1 MKKQFTTSIPI
12 FSDKI
17 TTDKA
22 RNEFLGELMRAKAS
36 RVMLCVNRHFDDE
49 SLAREC
55 AVLSE
60 NVRFFSENGITPA
73 IWVGSTIGHG
83 VPLTHDEKG
92 VGKLPF
98 TDVTSLHGD
107 TMYESFCPLDEAF
120 TDAIAKE
127 FTELAKCGAKTILI
141 DDDFRLALRSADIY
155 CFCDLHLRE
164 MEKLLG
170 EKISREML
178 EPYIIKGK
186 KNKYRDAWLS
196 VQKSALFGF
205 AKKLRAAVD
214 AVDPSI
220 RLAPCSTYSSWG
232 ADGYYLPDLAKLL
245 AGDNPPFMRLFGAPY
260 WAAEGTN
267 PLPIVFE
274 LVRAQDSIVKDEEIE
289 TVCEC
294 DAYPR
299 PRQNCP
305 ASYVMLYDAFV
316 RCGAGHLDGSLNYML
331 DYTSS
336 ARYET
341 AHTRKN
347 GGAVLGNA
355 RDRCTLIRIRRFVQG
370 CRSLDV

>member
-141 DDDFRLALRSADIY
+141 DDDF
-155 CFCDLHLRE
+155 
-164 MEKLLG
+164 
-170 EKISREML
+170 
-178 EPYIIKGK
+178 
-186 KNKYRDAWLS
+186 
-196 VQKSALFGF
+196 
-205 AKKLRAAVD
+205 
-214 AVDPSI
+214 
-220 RLAPCSTYSSWG
+220 
-232 ADGYYLPDLAKLL
+232 
-245 AGDNPPFMRLFGAPY
+245 
-260 WAAEGTN
+260 
-267 PLPIVFE
+267 
-274 LVRAQDSIVKDEEIE
+274 
-289 TVCEC
+289 
-294 DAYPR
+294 
-299 PRQNCP
+299 
-305 ASYVMLYDAFV
+305 
-316 RCGAGHLDGSLNYML
+316 
-331 DYTSS
+331 
-336 ARYET
+336 
-341 AHTRKN
+341 
-347 GGAVLGNA
+347 
-355 RDRCTLIRIRRFVQG
+355 
-370 CRSLDV
+370 